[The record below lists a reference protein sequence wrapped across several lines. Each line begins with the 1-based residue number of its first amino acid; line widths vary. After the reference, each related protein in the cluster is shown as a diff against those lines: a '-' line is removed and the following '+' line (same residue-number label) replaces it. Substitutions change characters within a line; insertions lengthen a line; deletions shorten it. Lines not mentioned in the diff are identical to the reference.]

1 MSSSS
6 AFVAL
11 GSFQSLDQ
19 FSISQ
24 HTNMTLTG
32 HHQVQHE
39 VLKNTS
45 LQHVPS
51 DHGLFICAHICKAS
65 RRKFH
70 SSKLQRLAR
79 QSSNKHKFVL
89 LVLLKSH
96 KRFGDALRILVQ
108 REDAPGSLHRLQ
120 VSCFLEEFHQHILVD
135 VLKDVRRRFLAV
147 RRVEFDAAHCGT
159 DATRVWR
166 RVWRHGGRKDSFRD
180 VLCLVAAVV
189 LSVTP
194 ALTIT
199 AGFIEDWLTE
209 REFPFEATSYST
221 RLVNAQL

>member
-6 AFVAL
+6 TFVGL
-11 GSFQSLDQ
+11 DHFSHWISSL
-19 FSISQ
+19 FSQ
-24 HTNMTLTG
+24 HTNTTLVG
-32 HHQVQHE
+32 RHQVQHE

-51 DHGLFICAHICKAS
+51 DHGLFICAHICTAS
-65 RRKFH
+65 RRKLP
-70 SSKLQRLAR
+70 STKLHRLAR

-96 KRFGDALRILVQ
+96 KCFGDALGILVQ
-108 REDAPGSLHRLQ
+108 RVDAPGSLHRFQ

-166 RVWRHGGRKDSFRD
+166 RVWRHVGRKDSFRD
-180 VLCLVAAVV
+180 VLCLIAAAV

-194 ALTIT
+194 ALKIT
-199 AGFIEDWLTE
+199 AGFIGDWLTE
-209 REFPFEATSYST
+209 REFPFEVTSYK
-221 RLVNAQL
+221 RFVNAQL